1 MTRIIY
7 LKAYFET
14 ERGRTTHWTCEQCWW
29 RGRSPGSSPAWRWTR
44 SSCRG
49 QRPYWPAYTG
59 ETWYLQWSPSPL
71 SRYKPTSVKTT
82 QLTSSLK
89 NPTYVFQSSAVGGE
103 IVESVARDP
112 HHRGEGH
119 EESNAMGPVRILH
132 GPILDWFP
140 LEAVEEKD
148 DPHDCWSNAPPA

>member
-1 MTRIIY
+1 M
-7 LKAYFET
+7 K
-14 ERGRTTHWTCEQCWW
+14 
-29 RGRSPGSSPAWRWTR
+29 
-44 SSCRG
+44 
-49 QRPYWPAYTG
+49 
-59 ETWYLQWSPSPL
+59 
-71 SRYKPTSVKTT
+71 TSVKPP
-82 QLTSSLK
+82 QGTSSLK
-89 NPTYVFQSSAVGGE
+89 NPTYFFQSSTVGGE

-148 DPHDCWSNAPPA
+148 DPHDSWSNSPPTEHPIQVGPHA